1 MGGGVHERLVGGFR
15 RGFEVS
21 GGAGWF
27 QEDCVVSGEAVWFQD
42 RRGFRKGCVA
52 VWLQAGWRFQERL
65 GGFRKGCV
73 VSGKAGVF
81 HEKLAGGFRKGLAV
95 SGNGCGKDWV
105 VSRIRQ
111 QPFQK

>member
-1 MGGGVHERLVGGFR
+1 M
-15 RGFEVS
+15 
-21 GGAGWF
+21 
-27 QEDCVVSGEAVWFQD
+27 VWFQD
-42 RRGFRKGCVA
+42 RRGFGKGCVA

-111 QPFQK
+111 QPFQR

>member
-1 MGGGVHERLVGGFR
+1 MLFLRRVGATLGYHKKMGKAYPR
-15 RGFEVS
+15 
-21 GGAGWF
+21 WF
-27 QEDCVVSGEAVWFQD
+27 QEDCVVSGEAVWFQG

-81 HEKLAGGFRKGLAV
+81 HEKLAGGFRKGVAV

-105 VSRIRQ
+105 VSQIRQ
-111 QPFQK
+111 QPFQR

>member
-1 MGGGVHERLVGGFR
+1 M
-15 RGFEVS
+15 
-21 GGAGWF
+21 
-27 QEDCVVSGEAVWFQD
+27 VSGEAVWFQD

-81 HEKLAGGFRKGLAV
+81 RKKTGRWFQERFGGVRKWLRERLGGITNSATTLSEVAFHEIY
-95 SGNGCGKDWV
+95 S
-105 VSRIRQ
+105 
-111 QPFQK
+111 

>member
-1 MGGGVHERLVGGFR
+1 MKDWL
-15 RGFEVS
+15 
-21 GGAGWF
+21 
-27 QEDCVVSGEAVWFQD
+27 VVSGEALRFQEVPG
-42 RRGFRKGCVA
+42 GFRKTVWFPARLFGFRVGGVSGKAVA

-81 HEKLAGGFRKGLAV
+81 HEKLAGGLRKGLAV

-111 QPFQK
+111 QPFQR